1 MLRLRPAGE
10 SVEVFVRPAAVSI
23 GAMASRAK
31 LCKAVSAFVRP
42 FPLVA
47 RVIPARQ
54 LRLVEIY
61 A

>member
-1 MLRLRPAGE
+1 MLRLWPAGE

-23 GAMASRAK
+23 SVMACRAK

-42 FPLVA
+42 LFLVA

-54 LRLVEIY
+54 LSIVANY